1 MRMRYLRTRL
11 ILTSVGLLAL
21 VLGAVFLV
29 VYTATDVSAKR
40 QAQQHLQVGSNVF
53 SNLLEARARELTSAT
68 EILVADFGFRQAVAT
83 GDLPTIRS
91 ALLNQV
97 RRIGAD
103 QAMLFDAQGV
113 MRIASVKDG
122 IAAPVDVQALQR
134 FSDQAMI
141 AIIDDRPY
149 LLVEAVVGAPVTL
162 GQVAMAFSLDEALA
176 HELQKLTGLE
186 IRLSAVTMTR

>member
-83 GDLPTIRS
+83 GEFH
-91 ALLNQV
+91 
-97 RRIGAD
+97 IGAATGNERD
-103 QAMLFDAQGV
+103 PFIPDPGNGV
-113 MRIASVKDG
+113 GRIEQPDPSEGRPRADPSPAG
-122 IAAPVDVQALQR
+122 NLGPLENP
-134 FSDQAMI
+134 
-141 AIIDDRPY
+141 AIGQDRPIT
-149 LLVEAVVGAPVTL
+149 P
-162 GQVAMAFSLDEALA
+162 
-176 HELQKLTGLE
+176 
-186 IRLSAVTMTR
+186 